1 MQGCSQRPRNLGPV
15 PTTLLNGPRRSDG
28 KPQSWGLCKF
38 RPLSS
43 PTRQSRGHTELGRSS
58 VSAARARL
66 DVPGGLT
73 VAQVSGGAAWVS
85 EEPGWST
92 GGHPTGVPVAELQT
106 GLCRCFRGR
115 FGRPELLEPDR
126 ATLLTGPT
134 RLPILGPDSTTLLNG
149 PTRPDGRPRSC
160 GPRSVPQPSAEI
172 WPSPLQPPQ
181 FPSTGQVPK
190 RPPLRPSSP
199 TRAVPS
205 PQLTARVPSPS
216 PSPTTPQS
224 PCPSPLLSPG
234 LVQSP
239 PPPQARSWTSAT
251 DPKIER
257 GSREARSASTWG
269 VARSATPPVPEQA
282 PGTSPHTKRPHP
294 SLHHLPPRPSSLPP
308 APRAR
313 AKTTAPRIPTWS
325 PTVVLTE
332 RSDGMRYFQSPMAV
346 DGGSPHP
353 EHMPRAPVAEA
364 PVQDKA
370 KDAQVQKMHLPQ
382 FPKPVLCETTTTP
395 SPQSVPQF
403 PIPQRPTSPI
413 PSPTPGSPQFP
424 VTERTNR
431 GTKA

>member
-1 MQGCSQRPRNLGPV
+1 MTKSPKCWP
-15 PTTLLNGPRRSDG
+15 
-28 KPQSWGLCKF
+28 PQF
-38 RPLSS
+38 
-43 PTRQSRGHTELGRSS
+43 PTRGPHVPEDYRSSDPIPRLYLTDRHGPTDGRGAAGLGVSPSRQLRFGQVPSS

-282 PGTSPHTKRPHP
+282 PGTS
-294 SLHHLPPRPSSLPP
+294 
-308 APRAR
+308 
-313 AKTTAPRIPTWS
+313 
-325 PTVVLTE
+325 
-332 RSDGMRYFQSPMAV
+332 DGMRYFQSPMAV